1 MVACPRIH
9 HNLRH
14 PRPRGG
20 GFRLCASHRQR
31 ATRRHMQDA
40 GKVARHLDPKS
51 TLLRDQA
58 DLRHEAANQF
68 AGIGHIVGSQ
78 RLRELGDPP
87 AVKLSQVRMKA
98 WGRGLRDTQ
107 KAARS
112 ARSDTLTSLRRS
124 PGKIRIASISVRG
137 LRWRPSPA
145 RDPPNLPPVPQCG
158 GDTGLGDLDAA
169 SGSARASPIDN
180 LGRHLS
186 VADKSR
192 AIRSSRIVGTL
203 VGFVHSHSTVTLFAR
218 LRG

>member
-1 MVACPRIH
+1 MVACPRIQLH
-9 HNLRH
+9 LLIERPDGNVGAFCVLGPLRQTKD
-14 PRPRGG
+14 RTQ
-20 GFRLCASHRQR
+20 FA
-31 ATRRHMQDA
+31 ANF
-40 GKVARHLDPKS
+40 DPKS

-68 AGIGHIVGSQ
+68 AGLGHIVGSQ

-87 AVKLSQVRMKA
+87 AVKLRQVRMKA

-158 GDTGLGDLDAA
+158 GDTGLGGVA
-169 SGSARASPIDN
+169 PIKPDRW
-180 LGRHLS
+180 LGRRT
-186 VADKSR
+186 A
-192 AIRSSRIVGTL
+192 G
-203 VGFVHSHSTVTLFAR
+203 
-218 LRG
+218 